1 MTHQITI
8 PLPDS
13 QYPTR
18 IEVYYQGEL
27 NRHGGVAAGTQEVK
41 IKLPAPV
48 EECEIR
54 IIPCDER
61 GKPVGSGQ
69 AYVDPESKPV
79 AETDPSESDEVSD
92 ECGKDACES
101 SEIVANAEA
110 SVAIA
115 RLEIDGNTE
124 PVFAMPTPEDSV
136 PHVVDND
143 TPVVDSL
150 EELYGGAK
158 DEADTEL
165 EDEQD

>member
-8 PLPDS
+8 PLPNS

-18 IEVYYQGEL
+18 IEVYYQGVL
-27 NRHGGVAAGTQEVK
+27 NRHGGVAAGTTERK
-41 IKLPAPV
+41 IKLPAAV

-69 AYVDPESKPV
+69 VYIDTESKPV
-79 AETDPSESDEVSD
+79 AETDPPESDEVSD

-101 SEIVANAEA
+101 SEIVANTEA

-115 RLEIDGNTE
+115 RPEVDENIE
-124 PVFAMPTPEDSV
+124 PVFAMPTPEDQLS
-136 PHVVDND
+136 
-143 TPVVDSL
+143 TR
-150 EELYGGAK
+150 
-158 DEADTEL
+158 
-165 EDEQD
+165 